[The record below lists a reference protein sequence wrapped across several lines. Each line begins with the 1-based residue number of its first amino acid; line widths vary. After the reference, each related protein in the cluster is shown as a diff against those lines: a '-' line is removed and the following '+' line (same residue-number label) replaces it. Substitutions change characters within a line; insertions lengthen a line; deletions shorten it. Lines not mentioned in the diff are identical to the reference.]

1 MPHRPTVHLRP
12 DRDRSVR
19 QAHPWILSGS
29 IARVTGDPAP
39 GDTVCIAAGSGEILG
54 EGDFDPSSQIRVRMT
69 RFGPVD
75 EDSGESW
82 LAPRLERA
90 IGWRATHPAL
100 QDADAVRLIHAE
112 ADGLPGLIVDRYAQW
127 LSVKL
132 ATPAMVRRAARLAE
146 LLRGATGAEGA
157 WLRGETGDK
166 KGHRGDTEM
175 DRALFGAVPDEPVAI
190 RERSRR
196 YLVDVKQGQKTGFY
210 LDQRDARDA
219 LQSLASGARVLDLFA
234 YTGGFSVAA
243 IRGGAVS
250 TVAVESSKPAV
261 EMLARNAPE
270 AEIFQHDVN
279 RFLRE
284 DARPFDVVAL
294 DPPPFAKRKH
304 DVRSACRAYKDL
316 NLRAM
321 ERIAPGGYLLTFTC
335 SHHISP
341 DLFRK
346 VVFSA
351 ALDACR
357 EVQVLAPLGAPV
369 DHPVSIFHPQG
380 EYLSGLLLRIE
391 GALR

>member
-1 MPHRPTVHLRP
+1 VHLRP

-29 IARVTGDPAP
+29 IARVTGDAAP
-39 GDTVCIAAGSGEILG
+39 GDTVRVATGSGEILG
-54 EGDFDPSSQIRVRMT
+54 EGDFDPHSQIRVRIT

-75 EDSGESW
+75 EDAEESW
-82 LAPRLERA
+82 LAPRIERA

-100 QDADAVRLIHAE
+100 QDVDAVRLVHAE
-112 ADGLPGLIVDRYAQW
+112 ADGLPGLVIDRYAQW

-132 ATPAMVRRAARLAE
+132 ATPAMVRRTARLAE
-146 LLRGATGAEGA
+146 LLRSATGAEGA
-157 WLRGETGDK
+157 WIRGESAGAK
-166 KGHRGDTEM
+166 APASLGGDTKV
-175 DRALFGAVPDEPVAI
+175 DRALFGAIPDEPIAI

-196 YLVDVKQGQKTGFY
+196 YWVDVKQGQKTGFY

-234 YTGGFSVAA
+234 YTGGFAVAA
-243 IRGGAVS
+243 MRGGAVS
-250 TVAVESSKPAV
+250 VVESSKPAT
-261 EMLARNAPE
+261 EMLARNVPE

-284 DARPFDVVAL
+284 DARPFDVIAL

-304 DVRSACRAYKDL
+304 DVQSACRAYKDL

-351 ALDACR
+351 ALDAQR
-357 EVQVLAPLGAPV
+357 EVQVLAPLSAPV

-391 GALR
+391 GPLRCA